1 VSLSENKYP
10 VVCYGEILWDVLPD
24 RVVPGGAPMN
34 VAFHLKN
41 LGINPALIT
50 RIGHD
55 QEGKKLIQLLEKKHI
70 STDFFQMDFN
80 AATGKVIALPGD
92 AGEVRYDIMKP
103 VAWDYI
109 GWEEQYDALVS
120 NASFFVFGSLA
131 ARSNTS
137 RNTLYRLLEQ
147 ATNKVLDLNLRPP
160 HYTRQTVEVLLKDLS
175 LLKLNLDELELITG
189 WFTSHQNEANRI
201 KILQDKFYIPQ
212 IIVTRGSEGAVL
224 SLDGTL
230 YQHPGFSVELADP
243 IGSGD
248 AFLAG
253 YISKLYRGA
262 GPPESLE
269 FSSALGALIASYPGP
284 CPDYHTKEID
294 ELIRAGVTAKNH

>member
-1 VSLSENKYP
+1 MSLSENKYP

-70 STDFFQMDFN
+70 STDFFQMDFKS
-80 AATGKVIALPGD
+80 ATGKVIALPGD

-147 ATNKVLDLNLRPP
+147 ATDKVQIERKTFVFTLKENPRGRFLRITEDVGGRRDTIIIPAP
-160 HYTRQTVEVLLKDLS
+160 GLEDFK
-175 LLKLNLDELELITG
+175 KLLDEMVKA
-189 WFTSHQNEANRI
+189 ANDAPPPG
-201 KILQDKFYIPQ
+201 QS
-212 IIVTRGSEGAVL
+212 SE
-224 SLDGTL
+224 
-230 YQHPGFSVELADP
+230 
-243 IGSGD
+243 
-248 AFLAG
+248 
-253 YISKLYRGA
+253 
-262 GPPESLE
+262 
-269 FSSALGALIASYPGP
+269 
-284 CPDYHTKEID
+284 
-294 ELIRAGVTAKNH
+294 